1 MIAHP
6 EKSRPVLEGYVNLRS
21 RVKGY
26 VQARQAVN
34 TPRASLASCAAH
46 GSRVATGESG
56 THTRRVASFVS
67 STSANHVSTSA
78 SFSCS

>member
-34 TPRASLASCAAH
+34 TREALLPSCGGH
-46 GSRVATGESG
+46 GSLVATGESG
-56 THTRRVASFVS
+56 TQTFRVASLVS
-67 STSANHVSTSA
+67 STSANQVSTLA
-78 SFSCS
+78 SFSGS